1 MPADSLFR
9 ALGPTEKTVQIEF
22 EGAPLSVPVG
32 VSLAAALLLSGV
44 THTRESAVSGRPG
57 APYCMM
63 GVCFEC
69 LVEVD
74 GQANCQ
80 ACLLPVRAGMR
91 VLRQRGARDL
101 QAVDQGEEGADDA

>member
-1 MPADSLFR
+1 MPADSVFR
-9 ALGPTEKTVQIEF
+9 ALVPAHKTVQIEF
-22 EGAPLSVPVG
+22 EGAPLSVPAG
-32 VSLAAALLLSGV
+32 VSLAAALLVSGV

-74 GQANCQ
+74 GQANAQ
-80 ACLLPVRAGMR
+80 ACLLSVRSGMR
-91 VLRQRGARDL
+91 VRRQCGARELLACDHGE
-101 QAVDQGEEGADDA
+101 VDADA

>member
-1 MPADSLFR
+1 MSADTLFR
-9 ALGPTEKTVQIEF
+9 TLGPAGKSVRIEF
-22 EGAPLSVPVG
+22 EGASLSVPEG
-32 VSLAAALLLSGV
+32 ISLAAALLLSGV

-91 VLRQRGARDL
+91 VFRQRGARDFL
-101 QAVDQGEEGADDA
+101 LAEQGEEGADE

>member
-1 MPADSLFR
+1 MPADRLFR
-9 ALGPTEKTVQIEF
+9 ALGPAQHTVQIEF
-22 EGAPLSVPVG
+22 EGAALSVPAG
-32 VSLAAALLLSGV
+32 MSLAAALLVSGV

-91 VLRQRGARDL
+91 VLRQRGARDFL
-101 QAVDQGEEGADDA
+101 VVDADEDSADA

>member
-1 MPADSLFR
+1 MPADSVFR
-9 ALGPTEKTVQIEF
+9 ALGPAEKTVQIEF
-22 EGAPLSVPVG
+22 EGALISVPAG
-32 VSLAAALLLSGV
+32 ISLAAALLLGGV
-44 THTRESAVSGRPG
+44 THTRDSAVSGRPG
-57 APYCMM
+57 APFCMM

-101 QAVDQGEEGADDA
+101 LDNGHDEEGADE

>member
-1 MPADSLFR
+1 MPADRLFR
-9 ALGPTEKTVQIEF
+9 TLGPAQNTVQIEF
-22 EGAPLSVPVG
+22 EGAALSVPAG
-32 VSLAAALLLSGV
+32 VSLAAALLVSGV

-91 VLRQRGARDL
+91 VLRQRGARDFL
-101 QAVDQGEEGADDA
+101 VVDPGEDSADE

>member
-1 MPADSLFR
+1 MPADRLFR
-9 ALGPTEKTVQIEF
+9 ALGAAQHTVQIEF
-22 EGAPLSVPVG
+22 EGAALSVPAG
-32 VSLAAALLLSGV
+32 MSLAAALLVSGV

-91 VLRQRGARDL
+91 VLRQRGARDFL
-101 QAVDQGEEGADDA
+101 AVDPGEDSADE

>member
-1 MPADSLFR
+1 MGTDRLFR
-9 ALGPTEKTVQIEF
+9 ALEAEEDAVQIQF
-22 EGAPLSVPVG
+22 EGKPLNVPAG
-32 VSLAAALLLSGV
+32 ISLAAALLLRGI
-44 THTRESAVSGRPG
+44 THTRESAVNGRPG

-80 ACLLPVRAGMR
+80 ACLLPVRAGMQ
-91 VLRQRGARDL
+91 VFRQRGARDL
-101 QAVDQGEEGADDA
+101 LDNFTEVADE

>member
-1 MPADSLFR
+1 MPADRLFR
-9 ALGPTEKTVQIEF
+9 ALGPAEKTVQIEF
-22 EGAPLSVPVG
+22 EGALISVPAG
-32 VSLAAALLLSGV
+32 ISLAAALLLGGV
-44 THTRESAVSGRPG
+44 THTRDSAVSGRPG
-57 APYCMM
+57 APFCMM

-91 VLRQRGARDL
+91 VLRQRGARELLDIGH
-101 QAVDQGEEGADDA
+101 DEEGVDE

>member
-1 MPADSLFR
+1 MPAESLFR
-9 ALGPTEKTVQIEF
+9 ALAPAQNTLQIEF
-22 EGAPLSVPVG
+22 EGSTLSVPAG
-32 VSLAAALLLSGV
+32 ISLAAALLVSGV

-74 GQANCQ
+74 GQANRQ

-91 VLRQRGARDL
+91 VRRQQGARDIF
-101 QAVDQGEEGADDA
+101 ANEHSEGADE

>member
-1 MPADSLFR
+1 MPSDSLFR
-9 ALGPTEKTVQIEF
+9 ALVPAQKKVQIDF
-22 EGAPLSVPVG
+22 EGASLSVPAG
-32 VSLAAALLLSGV
+32 VSLASALLLSGV
-44 THTRESAVSGRPG
+44 SHTRESTVSGRPG

-80 ACLLPVRAGMR
+80 ACLLPVRTGMR
-91 VLRQRGARDL
+91 VRRQRGAREFLASDH
-101 QAVDQGEEGADDA
+101 GEVSADE

>member
-9 ALGPTEKTVQIEF
+9 ALLPAQETVQIEF
-22 EGAPLSVPVG
+22 EGASFLVPAG
-32 VSLAAALLLSGV
+32 GSLASALLVSGV

-91 VLRQRGARDL
+91 VRRQRGARESLACDH
-101 QAVDQGEEGADDA
+101 GEVGADE

>member
-9 ALGPTEKTVQIEF
+9 ALGPADTSVLIEF
-22 EGAPLSVPVG
+22 EDALLSVPAG
-32 VSLAAALLLSGV
+32 ISLAAALLLSGV
-44 THTRESAVSGRPG
+44 THTRESAVNGRPG

-91 VLRQRGARDL
+91 VRRQRGARD
-101 QAVDQGEEGADDA
+101 VRVGDHGEEGADE

>member
-9 ALGPTEKTVQIEF
+9 ALVPAQNTLQIEF
-22 EGAPLSVPVG
+22 EGSPLSVPAG
-32 VSLAAALLLSGV
+32 ISLAAALLVSGV

-74 GQANCQ
+74 GQANRQ

-91 VLRQRGARDL
+91 VRRQQGARDIF
-101 QAVDQGEEGADDA
+101 ANEHGEGADE

>member
-9 ALGPTEKTVQIEF
+9 ALGPAQNTLQIQF
-22 EGAPLSVPVG
+22 EGAPLNVPAG
-32 VSLAAALLLSGV
+32 ISLAAALLQSGV

-80 ACLLPVRAGMR
+80 ACLLEVSAGMR
-91 VLRQRGARDL
+91 VFRQCGARDL
-101 QAVDQGEEGADDA
+101 LRGIEEDTDE

>member
-1 MPADSLFR
+1 MPAESMFR
-9 ALGPTEKTVQIEF
+9 ALGPADQTVQIEF
-22 EGAPLSVPVG
+22 EGASLSVPAG

-57 APYCMM
+57 APFCMM

-91 VLRQRGARDL
+91 VLRQRGAREFLADGH
-101 QAVDQGEEGADDA
+101 AEEGADE

>member
-1 MPADSLFR
+1 MPADRLFR
-9 ALGPTEKTVQIEF
+9 ALGPAQNTVQIEF
-22 EGAPLSVPVG
+22 EGAALSVPAG
-32 VSLAAALLLSGV
+32 VSLAAALLVSGI

-91 VLRQRGARDL
+91 VLRQRGARDFL
-101 QAVDQGEEGADDA
+101 VVDPGEDSADE